1 MEAGTALEIVEK
13 SQTVTHR
20 LVTLLTIYLAED
32 IQQKLVVNAPRV
44 MENIGA
50 METANGIRVSAYMD
64 VSLEI
69 VL

>member
-1 MEAGTALEIVEK
+1 M
-13 SQTVTHR
+13 
-20 LVTLLTIYLAED
+20 
-32 IQQKLVVNAPRV
+32 VNAPRV

-50 METANGIRVSAYMD
+50 METANGIRVSAYTGRIVQIEQCIEIEVD